1 MTASSAPSAP
11 SAPSASRRLKV
22 LIAGAL
28 LPKVMDTLD
37 ATHETVRLW
46 TQPDRAAFLAEQ
58 GAQFDVLAT
67 SGVYGADA
75 ALIAA
80 LPKLRLIA
88 SFGVGVDSIDLDA
101 AKAHGVAVTNTPG
114 VLNDCVADY
123 ALGLLLALSRRIVE
137 GDRFVREG
145 RWREAK
151 LPLGTKLGG
160 KVCGIVGMGGIGRA
174 IAKRAEAFGMRVVY
188 FGPNRKPDLSYT
200 YFDSLPAMADAAD
213 VLVLSLPG
221 GPATQHIVNADVLRA
236 LGPRGLL
243 VNVARGGVVDQDAL
257 IDALAQRTI
266 AGAALDVF
274 ADEPTVPEAMLAL
287 DNVVLSPHT
296 ASGTHETRA
305 AMGDLLLAN
314 VAAFARG
321 DALATPVG

>member
-1 MTASSAPSAP
+1 MTASSAP
-11 SAPSASRRLKV
+11 RRLKI
-22 LIAGAL
+22 LIAGPL
-28 LPKVMDTLD
+28 TPRVMHALD
-37 ATHETVRLW
+37 AAHETARLW

-58 GAQFDVLAT
+58 GAQFEVLAT
-67 SGVYGADA
+67 GGAYATDA

-80 LPKLRLIA
+80 LPALRLVA
-88 SFGVGVDSIDLDA
+88 SFGVGVDAIDLDA
-101 AKAHGVAVTNTPG
+101 AKAHDVAVTNTPG

-145 RWREAK
+145 RWRQTK
-151 LPLGTKLGG
+151 LPLGAKLGG
-160 KVCGIVGMGGIGRA
+160 KVCGVVGMGGIGRA
-174 IAKRAEAFGMRVVY
+174 IARRAEAFGMQVVY
-188 FGPNRKPDLSYT
+188 FGPNRKHDLPYP
-200 YFDSLPAMADAAD
+200 YFDSLPAMAEAAD
-213 VLVLSLPG
+213 VLMLSLPG
-221 GPATQHIVNADVLRA
+221 GAATHHIVDAGVLAA

-257 IDALAQRTI
+257 IAALAKRTI

-274 ADEPTVPEAMLAL
+274 ADEPSVPDAMLAL

-314 VAAFARG
+314 IAAFARG
-321 DALATPVG
+321 DALETPVV